1 VLHGRVPVEQL
12 PAILAG
18 ADAALVPSLPE
29 PYMELSLSTKLLEA
43 VAMGVPVI
51 ASDLATFRSHFSE
64 AALRYVPGG
73 NPSALAAA
81 IRELAA
87 DPAAAA
93 AARADEAGRE
103 AGPYAWRIQAARYLE
118 VVDRL
123 VERRNA
129 SR

>member
-1 VLHGRVPVEQL
+1 
-12 PAILAG
+12 
-18 ADAALVPSLPE
+18 
-29 PYMELSLSTKLLEA
+29 
-43 VAMGVPVI
+43 MGVPVI

-64 AALRYVPGG
+64 AAIRYVPGG

-93 AARADEAGRE
+93 ARADQARRE